1 MAGDLNYLR
10 IIFCLQYSQRTNERV
25 FGTLE
30 DSLVCE
36 SKFDWFV
43 YLAGLIYR
51 DLFDIKCILRPII
64 WIMTSES
71 ILCRNQVTMRDSMLL
86 YNITYWIM

>member
-1 MAGDLNYLR
+1 MIG
-10 IIFCLQYSQRTNERV
+10 
-25 FGTLE
+25 
-30 DSLVCE
+30 SLVCE
-36 SKFDWFV
+36 SKIDWFI
-43 YLAGLIYR
+43 YLTGLIKQG
-51 DLFDIKCILRPII
+51 LFDINGNLRPII